1 MSVFM
6 SVIGITGG
14 VVYRVLKLK
23 DSSSF
28 LVCKFSTVEHFVV
41 LVHGVCFF
49 CVFLMI
55 VPKYVKA
62 IS

>member
-1 MSVFM
+1 M
-6 SVIGITGG
+6 
-14 VVYRVLKLK
+14 YRVLKLK

-49 CVFLMI
+49 LCFSNDC
-55 VPKYVKA
+55 PKIWKA